1 MTGIKWFP
9 FFSLKPLFTP
19 LFHHLFSSIRNP
31 FKSITIHQ
39 FTNQKGTT
47 KMKKSEIRE
56 LKKVVRVDKSH
67 IKEFLKVHKFDLHN
81 NRVSYLFKE
90 ADLQMEDSQSIIQF
104 NFRNLW
110 EVEEPEKVR
119 VEFTIVMKSRNQMER
134 WLDIQDNLTN
144 KVVGRGWPDNPVN
157 PQDYLTDCSDV
168 CEHHRE
174 VSLNVKGKLMKVT
187 IIANLCYC
195 G

>member
-1 MTGIKWFP
+1 
-9 FFSLKPLFTP
+9 
-19 LFHHLFSSIRNP
+19 
-31 FKSITIHQ
+31 
-39 FTNQKGTT
+39 
-47 KMKKSEIRE
+47 MKKSEILG

-90 ADLQMEDSQSIIQF
+90 ADLQMEDSQSIIHF

-119 VEFTIVMKSRNQMER
+119 VEFTIAMKGRNQMER
-134 WLDIQDNLTN
+134 WLEIQDNLIN
-144 KVVGRGWPDNPVN
+144 KIVERAWPDNPVN
-157 PQDYLTDCSDV
+157 PQEYPDECKDV

-174 VSLNVKGKLMKVT
+174 VSLDISDNLLKVC
-187 IIANLCYC
+187 IVAQQCYC
-195 G
+195 S

>member
-1 MTGIKWFP
+1 
-9 FFSLKPLFTP
+9 
-19 LFHHLFSSIRNP
+19 
-31 FKSITIHQ
+31 
-39 FTNQKGTT
+39 
-47 KMKKSEIRE
+47 MKKSEILG

-110 EVEEPEKVR
+110 EVEEPEKVK
-119 VEFTIVMKSRNQMER
+119 VEFTIVMKGRNQMER
-134 WLDIQDNLTN
+134 WLEIQDNLIN
-144 KVVGRGWPDNPVN
+144 KIVERAWPDNPVN
-157 PQDYLTDCSDV
+157 PQDYLDECKDV

-174 VSLNVKGKLMKVT
+174 VSLDISDNLLKVC
-187 IIANLCYC
+187 IVAQQCYC
-195 G
+195 S

>member
-1 MTGIKWFP
+1 LHGNPIK
-9 FFSLKPLFTP
+9 S
-19 LFHHLFSSIRNP
+19 
-31 FKSITIHQ
+31 
-39 FTNQKGTT
+39 TNHNQLPNQLGGT

-67 IKEFLKVHKFDLHN
+67 IKEFLKVHKFNLHN

-90 ADLQMEDSQSIIQF
+90 ADMTFPDSESIIQF

-110 EVEEPEKVR
+110 EVEEPEKAK
-119 VEFTIVMKSRNQMER
+119 VEFTIVMKSKKVLDK
-134 WLDIQDNLTN
+134 WLEIQDNLIN
-144 KVVGRGWPDNPVN
+144 KIVERSWPDNPVN
-157 PQDYLTDCSDV
+157 PQDYLDECKDV

-174 VSLNVKGKLMKVT
+174 VSLSINGNLLKVT

-195 G
+195 S